1 MFNNYFGG
9 ADENDTKKSTTDTI
23 KDALFGENKEL
34 DLDGRIRVDDWEMD
48 PDVQQKVADIWPQV
62 TTENLKELTDFN
74 IYQKEFLE
82 LFGFGI
88 ERIDYNEDA
97 NVEKEI
103 NHLV

>member
-1 MFNNYFGG
+1 MNQKCTHEGCIEQIVRLF
-9 ADENDTKKSTTDTI
+9 
-23 KDALFGENKEL
+23 KDRLFGENK
-34 DLDGRIRVDDWEMD
+34 DLDSDRRIRVDDWEMD

-62 TTENLKELTDFN
+62 TTENLKELTDFD

-88 ERIDYNEDA
+88 EGIDYNEDV

>member
-1 MFNNYFGG
+1 MNQKGTHEGCIEQIVRLF
-9 ADENDTKKSTTDTI
+9 
-23 KDALFGENKEL
+23 KDRLFGENKEL

-48 PDVQQKVADIWPQV
+48 PKVQQKVADIWPQV

-88 ERIDYNEDA
+88 EGIDYNEDV